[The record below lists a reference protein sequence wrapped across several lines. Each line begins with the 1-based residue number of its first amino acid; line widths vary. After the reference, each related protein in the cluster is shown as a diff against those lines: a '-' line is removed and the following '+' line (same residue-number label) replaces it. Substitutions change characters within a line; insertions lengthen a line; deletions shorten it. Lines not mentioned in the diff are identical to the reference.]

1 METLHPVSIVSPS
14 LSNSFSSVFK
24 QGAMEGEFWNNGFSL
39 ARIRETRESHPKN
52 DENRYTLE
60 NWPICG
66 TIGPC
71 D

>member
-1 METLHPVSIVSPS
+1 
-14 LSNSFSSVFK
+14 
-24 QGAMEGEFWNNGFSL
+24 MEGEFWNNGFSL
-39 ARIRETRESHPKN
+39 ARIRETRESNPKN